1 MLRKC
6 LYGVRELTASMAMCR
21 PPCKSRENKVQK
33 HSPRGNSFPV
43 SFAIAG
49 VVVAEMEGVMVM
61 FSMIVS
67 DCDSMAVGR
76 FQ

>member
-1 MLRKC
+1 M
-6 LYGVRELTASMAMCR
+6 ASMAMCR
-21 PPCKSRENKVQK
+21 PSCRSRENKVQK
-33 HSPRGNSFPV
+33 HNHRGNNFSV

-49 VVVAEMEGVMVM
+49 VVVAEMVEVMIM